1 MLWLFLYYLFYDFHQ
16 VKKITPQ
23 NFFSY
28 FKDCYQL
35 DYSAFTL
42 DNILSIKYKY
52 KWFANEQEEL
62 LSGKLAYAPYFINKI
77 EDLKKEIALY
87 SLDKQLYY
95 GAFFILGKN
104 DNPKIKDKR
113 LCTPL
118 VLFPASLE
126 NEDTDTFL
134 RINTQEIIINQQA
147 IRGLQLKNNQQTK
160 DNFINECVDY
170 FSVEQSNAFGLI
182 QLFDSTFSNIDT
194 TELSIYPKIW
204 SESQIKNYFISEQ
217 QKTTDYKIIPAAGS
231 VLVNKTNA
239 SQKVL
244 IDLKAIADKNE
255 FNISLKELLE
265 HKTSSNK
272 FNASFLKSK
281 LNTNQYKALKNS
293 YLYNNSIIIG
303 PPGTGKSYTISNII
317 ADAVLNEKSVLVV
330 SKTKAAVEVL
340 RSIINK
346 EFHLKNHLIHT
357 SGFSYKKSL
366 KAKVK
371 RNLSGI
377 VSHNNNSLSLNY
389 IEALFSKLNKSE
401 ENFKEKVITE
411 LKLNELDF
419 KKDKSFKDH
428 FHHFFLK
435 HAYDLDE
442 TFWDYFF
449 DIENYSHS
457 LNKNVLKFIQNEIKQ
472 NIQKKALS
480 YRKDLSHYQ
489 DALLSST
496 FSEYKKEIAKVDY
509 SNILKIFPIWLAH
522 LSELNGVIPLQK
534 ELFDLV
540 IIDEATQCDIASALP
555 AIYRAKQVVVAGDPN
570 QLKHY
575 SFVSKKQQ
583 INLLD
588 KYNLPNEKFF
598 DYRNR
603 SILDLFISKV
613 QHQDQISFLR
623 EHFRSTPSLVQFSN
637 EQFYDNQLEIIKSTP
652 EHTSNSQVDYHF
664 VNGNRN
670 EKGINKIEADT
681 IIEKLDSIIKKYEEI
696 KNAPSLGII
705 SLFSNQAIHINSLIR
720 KKYTLE
726 TIKKYSI
733 LCGTP
738 YQFQGNERE
747 IILLSTV
754 VCKNTHHSALI
765 HANKPEVLNVGITRA
780 KSKQYVF
787 TSITNKDIKQDSLL
801 AQYLNFIQN
810 FTYQKNE
817 IQTQDNFQKDVIKT
831 LEAAGIQK
839 CISGYPVAGSI
850 LDLLVIHNNTKYFI
864 DLIGYPG
871 EFTEAFS
878 LERYKTLARTGI
890 QCLPLHYSFWKKKP
904 LKAKRFLLDF
914 LHKKNNH

>member
-1 MLWLFLYYLFYDFHQ
+1 M
-16 VKKITPQ
+16 KKIIPQ
-23 NFFSY
+23 NFFNY

-62 LSGKLAYAPYFINKI
+62 LSGKLSYAPYFTKKI
-77 EDLKKEIALY
+77 DDLKKEISLY
-87 SLDKQLYY
+87 ALDKQLYY

-113 LCTPL
+113 LCAPL

-126 NEDTDTFL
+126 NEDNDTFI

-147 IRGLQLKNNQQTK
+147 IKGLQLKKNQESK
-160 DNFINECVDY
+160 DDFIKKCVDY

-182 QLFDSTFSNIDT
+182 QLLENTFSNIDT
-194 TELSIYPKIW
+194 TDLSIYPKVW
-204 SESQIKNYFISEQ
+204 KESQIKKHFISEQ
-217 QKTTDYKIIPAAGS
+217 QKITDFKIIPAAGS

-244 IDLKAIADKNE
+244 IDLKSIADQNE
-255 FNISLKELLE
+255 FNTSLNELLE
-265 HKTSSNK
+265 LKTSHNK
-272 FNASFLKSK
+272 FKTSFLKSK

-293 YLYNNSIIIG
+293 YTYTNSVIIG
-303 PPGTGKSYTISNII
+303 PPGTGKSYTISNIV
-317 ADAVLNEKSVLVV
+317 ADAVLNEKSILVV

-366 KAKVK
+366 KAKV
-371 RNLSGI
+371 RRHLSGI
-377 VSHNNNSLSLNY
+377 VSHDNNSLSLNY
-389 IEALFSKLNKSE
+389 IEALFSRLDKSE
-401 ENFKEKVITE
+401 ADFKEKITTE
-411 LKLNELDF
+411 LKINELHF
-419 KKDKSFKDH
+419 KKDKSFKEH
-428 FHHFFLK
+428 LHHFFLK

-449 DIENYSHS
+449 DIENYSHA

-472 NIQKKALS
+472 NIQRNALS
-480 YRKDLSHYQ
+480 HRKDLSHYQ

-496 FSEYKKEIAKVDY
+496 FSEYKEEIAKVDY

-522 LSELNGVIPLQK
+522 LSELNGVVPLQK

-555 AIYRAKQVVVAGDPN
+555 AIYRAKQVVIAGDPN

-575 SFVSKKQQ
+575 SFVSKNQQ

-603 SILDLFISKV
+603 SILDLFISKIA
-613 QHQDQISFLR
+613 HQDQISFLR
-623 EHFRSTPSLVQFSN
+623 EHFRSTPSLIQFSN

-652 EHTSNSQVDYHF
+652 EYTTHSQVEYHY
-664 VNGNRN
+664 VNGNRD

-681 IIEKLDSIIKKYEEI
+681 IIEKIDSIIKKYKEI

-705 SLFSNQAIHINSLIR
+705 SLFSNQATHINTLIR
-720 KKYTLE
+720 KKYPLE
-726 TIKKYSI
+726 IIKKHSI

-754 VCKNTHHSALI
+754 VCKNTHHSAFI

-810 FTYQKNE
+810 FTYQKNKAQ
-817 IQTQDNFQKDVIKT
+817 IQDNFQKEVSEVI
-831 LEAAGIQK
+831 ENENIYK
-839 CISGYPVAGSI
+839 CISGYPVAGSV
-850 LDLLVIHNNTKYFI
+850 LDLLVIHNDKKYFI

-914 LHKKNNH
+914 LDKKNNH